1 PSLVYEINLLA
12 YNQHGDGN
20 ATMRFVSLR
29 EALEKSVL
37 DASCDCVQDEQSKT
51 STTGI
56 IIGIHI
62 GVTCIIFCA
71 LFLVF
76 SYRGRL
82 MICKAAQ
89 ATPQAANSTALEYS
103 SSQEGSGLNAA
114 TRREMEVNCSAG
126 GNKMVDS
133 KELVRLFPQAN

>member
-1 PSLVYEINLLA
+1 MWVYLMCFEI
-12 YNQHGDGN
+12 
-20 ATMRFVSLR
+20 V
-29 EALEKSVL
+29 V
-37 DASCDCVQDEQSKT
+37 VV
-51 STTGI
+51 
-56 IIGIHI
+56 IH
-62 GVTCIIFCA
+62 
-71 LFLVF
+71 
-76 SYRGRL
+76 RL

-133 KELVRLFPQAN
+133 KEMVRLFPQANTQDPRVVSPH